1 MPIVLNGTTG
11 ITTPTYNG
19 STTAEYLVPV
29 TGFKNRIINGDM
41 TIDQRNAGAEVNPA
55 VNATY
60 YLDRWV
66 VGQLVSGKFKIGQN
80 AGAVTPPAGFTN
92 YLGCT
97 SISSYSV
104 GAGDYLGVIQKI
116 EGFNT
121 ADLGWGTAN
130 ASTVTL
136 SFWVRSSLTGTFS
149 GSILN
154 SASSRS
160 YIFSYSIPSANTWT
174 YVSATIPGDTSGTWL
189 TTNGTGIEV
198 YFNLGSGSG
207 YNAPAGFWNG
217 LGYRGVTGGVSVVG
231 TNNATWYVTGV
242 QLEKGSVATSFD
254 YLPYGTE
261 LALCQRY
268 TYRFLGT
275 GVQTSLVGSGGFFT
289 PNQVELTVYFPVTM
303 RATPS
308 TTVANGTNYWR
319 NVTNGTTTSF
329 SDLLASLENR
339 TCALLYSGGGATL
352 GTQGYTSRV
361 DVQNSSA
368 GILFSAEL

>member
-242 QLEKGSVATSFD
+242 QLEVGSSATSFD
-254 YLPYGTE
+254 YLPYSTE
-261 LALCQRY
+261 LQLCQRY
-268 TYRFLGT
+268 FYSCDARGLT
-275 GVQTSLVGSGGFFT
+275 LVGSD
-289 PNQVELTVYFPVTM
+289 
-303 RATPS
+303 S
-308 TTVANGTNYWR
+308 SSANGTLVYP
-319 NVTNGTTTSF
+319 VTLRSSPTLSGPTI
-329 SDLLASLENR
+329 NR
-339 TCALLYSGGGATL
+339 ITNFGVLDY
-352 GTQGYTSRV
+352 
-361 DVQNSSA
+361 A
-368 GILFSAEL
+368 GSYAFSAESSASVNQSAIRYARVSGATWALGTPLAFNPSSGSNIITASAEL